1 MEPSTTS
8 SALLSFTAENVRSY
22 SNEVHLSML
31 GTRLAE
37 ADAVRDLPAAGT
49 RTPMS
54 VLPVAGV
61 FGANASGKSTLLRA
75 MHDMRTFVLSSFRQG
90 GAEAKITRHRFLLHG
105 PDTRPSRFQIEL
117 ILDGVRWQYGFEID
131 DRHVLG
137 EYAYHYPRGRQA
149 LVFRRERNAQAI
161 SFGPVFRSSGNALAR
176 LVPDNALLL
185 SVAGAA
191 KDTLIG
197 PLFTWFRNNLRLME
211 SGNRDL
217 RIARTADLIRSPYAR
232 EGALALLQAAD
243 LGIADVERFQ
253 PELEPEMVDR
263 IARAL
268 RILNEP
274 EDDTDAS
281 NKSFVYSEVIRLL
294 HVGRDG
300 AEAIDAGLESQGTLV
315 WLGLV
320 GPVLQALQDGTAVL
334 IDELDVSLH
343 PHLAHELVSFFQGR
357 DTNRR
362 CAQLIF
368 NAHDT
373 SILGDSGQR
382 FLGRDQIWF
391 TEKDIDGGTTLYPL
405 SDFRPKGDEA
415 VGRRYL
421 QGRYGA
427 VPVLNP
433 AGFRK
438 AADTIGS

>member
-1 MEPSTTS
+1 M
-8 SALLSFTAENVRSY
+8 
-22 SNEVHLSML
+22 
-31 GTRLAE
+31 
-37 ADAVRDLPAAGT
+37 
-49 RTPMS
+49 
-54 VLPVAGV
+54 
-61 FGANASGKSTLLRA
+61 
-75 MHDMRTFVLSSFRQG
+75 
-90 GAEAKITRHRFLLHG
+90 
-105 PDTRPSRFQIEL
+105 
-117 ILDGVRWQYGFEID
+117 
-131 DRHVLG
+131 
-137 EYAYHYPRGRQA
+137 
-149 LVFRRERNAQAI
+149 
-161 SFGPVFRSSGNALAR
+161 
-176 LVPDNALLL
+176 
-185 SVAGAA
+185 
-191 KDTLIG
+191 
-197 PLFTWFRNNLRLME
+197 
-211 SGNRDL
+211 
-217 RIARTADLIRSPYAR
+217 
-232 EGALALLQAAD
+232 
-243 LGIADVERFQ
+243 
-253 PELEPEMVDR
+253 
-263 IARAL
+263 
-268 RILNEP
+268 
-274 EDDTDAS
+274 
-281 NKSFVYSEVIRLL
+281 
-294 HVGRDG
+294 
-300 AEAIDAGLESQGTLV
+300 
-315 WLGLV
+315 